1 MDKFSKKIFYLAESI
16 QRNGKC
22 KMKIFDLEKKR
33 LYTQPTQLRIINS
46 LEGMSQL
53 SDNKS
58 LYLCGSI
65 NCNAG
70 KSSSSTG
77 SYFFRYDITDK
88 FSKPTCLV
96 NSAYTHYEP
105 LMIIIENNILLVIG
119 GKNQVFC
126 EKYSITLAN
135 WRKVSLLPE
144 ERYKGSL
151 LLNYKDSNLYLF
163 GGTTNG
169 IFNNSILKLNLRSI
183 GGWDKFFL
191 ASGLD
196 YLLRRHSC
204 ISFTFGG
211 EKDNIFICGGEVDTH
226 IGNDFIVEFDPVKV
240 KIRKVFL
247 KSPLC
252 FSCFSNQSIVDFEG
266 SFAFCDNEDK
276 IYMIEKK
283 NFKINVFDMRSI
295 GANGDI

>member
-1 MDKFSKKIFYLAESI
+1 MDTFSKKIFYLKESV
-16 QRNGKC
+16 QKNGKC

-33 LYTQPTQLRIINS
+33 LYSQPILLRIITS

-58 LYLCGSI
+58 LYLCGST
-65 NCNAG
+65 NSKPG
-70 KSSSSTG
+70 KSSSSIG
-77 SYFFRYDITDK
+77 SYLFRYDLNDK
-88 FSKPTCLV
+88 FSKPVCLV
-96 NSAYTHYEP
+96 NSAYNHYEP
-105 LMIIIENNILLVIG
+105 LMIMVENNILLVIG

-126 EKYSITLAN
+126 EKYSISLAN

-151 LLNYKDSNLYLF
+151 LLNYKDSHLYLF

-169 IFNNSILKLNLRSI
+169 SFNNSILKLNLRSI

-211 EKDNIFICGGEVDTH
+211 EKDNIFICGGEVDSN

-240 KIRKVFL
+240 KIRKLFL
-247 KSPLC
+247 KSPLVL
-252 FSCFSNQSIVDFEG
+252 SCFSNHSIVEFEG
-266 SFAFCDNEDK
+266 KSYAFCDIEDK
-276 IYMIEKK
+276 IYIIEKK
-283 NFKINVFDMRSI
+283 ISKLLL
-295 GANGDI
+295 